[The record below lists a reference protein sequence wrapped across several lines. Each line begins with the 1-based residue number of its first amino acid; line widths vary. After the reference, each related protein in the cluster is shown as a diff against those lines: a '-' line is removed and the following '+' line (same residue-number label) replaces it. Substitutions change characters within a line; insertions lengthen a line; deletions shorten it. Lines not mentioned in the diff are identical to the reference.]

1 MVECIPA
8 IEGSRCEMMS
18 KRKLPINMYNA
29 EQAETLPSVMEAI
42 SDLKEHILKLH
53 GHAPTSE
60 KAFRLSFSILALE
73 KSIAERQL
81 THISLDHAPG
91 ISHFIDRL
99 KKELAALR
107 DVKADLPIPP
117 APIQTPPIRQ
127 ATPLEGP
134 LDHAVLEILETSRI
148 LKKNAE
154 VENRKLH
161 ASTTVHYSA
170 IQRLSERMGRIEE
183 LLLSM
188 KPKPSEADAS
198 GTLPINTAPDPAPID
213 PRPILAAARAA
224 AARAFTDAQTIA
236 LSQPNLASE
245 QSPSGSNAVT
255 QRKPLGTALK
265 VNRFWKSIFAA
276 A

>member
-1 MVECIPA
+1 
-8 IEGSRCEMMS
+8 
-18 KRKLPINMYNA
+18 
-29 EQAETLPSVMEAI
+29 MEAI
-42 SDLKEHILKLH
+42 SDLKERILKLH
-53 GHAPTSE
+53 GHAPTSD

-73 KSIAERQL
+73 KSIEERQL
-81 THISLDHAPG
+81 SHIKLDHAPG
-91 ISHFIDRL
+91 IRHFIDRL
-99 KKELAALR
+99 IKELASLH
-107 DVKADLPIPP
+107 DVIADVPPPSAAIDSLPFR
-117 APIQTPPIRQ
+117 QT
-127 ATPLEGP
+127 AKLEDP
-134 LDHAVLEILETSRI
+134 LDHAVLEILATSRL

-198 GTLPINTAPDPAPID
+198 GSLPINTAPDPAPID

-224 AARAFTDAQTIA
+224 AARAFTDAQTVA
-236 LSQPNLASE
+236 LSQPHLASE
-245 QSPSGSNAVT
+245 QSPSGANAVH
-255 QRKPLGTALK
+255 QREPLGKASK
-265 VNRFWKSIFAA
+265 ANRFWKSIFAA